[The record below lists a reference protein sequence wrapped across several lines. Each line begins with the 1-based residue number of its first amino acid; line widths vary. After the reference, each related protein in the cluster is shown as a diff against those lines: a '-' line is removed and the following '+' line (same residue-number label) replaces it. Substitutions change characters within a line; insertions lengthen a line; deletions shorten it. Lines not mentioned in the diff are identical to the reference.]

1 MKINKC
7 YAVINNDTGEY
18 LRCSYKYPIPF
29 YTEYKQAQNAL
40 RGYKAR
46 YITNANGYKIVEIDI
61 DRANKTIL
69 EEIVNEK

>member
-7 YAVINNDTGEY
+7 YAVIDKDTNEF

-29 YTEYKQAQNAL
+29 YTEYKQVKNAL

-46 YITNANGYKIVEIDI
+46 YRTNKNGYNID
-61 DRANKTIL
+61 NSNMKIL
-69 EEIVNEK
+69 EEIENG

>member
-7 YAVINNDTGEY
+7 YAVIDNDTGEF

-29 YTEYKQAQNAL
+29 YTGYKQAQNAL

-46 YITNANGYKIVEIDI
+46 YRTNKNGYKIVEIDI
-61 DRANKTIL
+61 NKANITIL
-69 EEIVNEK
+69 EEVTNE